1 HRRKY
6 GDHKM
11 WVAFSEHYLIDR
23 YNATHSIDE
32 LATYE
37 RNGMI
42 NASEI
47 GRPERTASVAVTPD
61 GQRFTDF
68 GAGATQPDGSPEGG
82 DPFEY
87 TCRKENRDKADVLR
101 ELGRDRSREAR
112 EEILHAAR
120 EGLPLSQDT
129 MQIITPEGR
138 RVYNENAAKHG

>member
-1 HRRKY
+1 
-6 GDHKM
+6 
-11 WVAFSEHYLIDR
+11 
-23 YNATHSIDE
+23 
-32 LATYE
+32 
-37 RNGMI
+37 
-42 NASEI
+42 
-47 GRPERTASVAVTPD
+47 
-61 GQRFTDF
+61 FTDF

-138 RVYNENAAKHG
+138 RVYNENAAKHGYPTLEEREQEQNTRGVVGFSMPEQDEAQEHQAEQEIPETSN